1 MGPKVLAWN
10 GLGGY
15 SFPRFSPSGSCTFS
29 DHYMDNLTSQ
39 LHLLHIEIF
48 QILRPLRSTA
58 HEDKPLSSCS
68 MDIGVRGNS
77 RQAFVLARKRYSS
90 GSQLYFVR
98 WGSEPVPNDAVQSGR
113 PPRIYEDFK
122 IPGRHSYK
130 ILRISNYGDLRPA
143 TTSPCRCSHAN
154 TEVKFANKYIAILTH
169 LLRHW
174 RQIRTR
180 T

>member
-1 MGPKVLAWN
+1 M
-10 GLGGY
+10 LGYG
-15 SFPRFSPSGSCTFS
+15 
-29 DHYMDNLTSQ
+29 
-39 LHLLHIEIF
+39 
-48 QILRPLRSTA
+48 
-58 HEDKPLSSCS
+58 

-113 PPRIYEDFK
+113 PPRIYKDT
-122 IPGRHSYK
+122 PV
-130 ILRISNYGDLRPA
+130 PM
-143 TTSPCRCSHAN
+143 PN
-154 TEVKFANKYIAILTH
+154 TEVKLANKYIAILTH